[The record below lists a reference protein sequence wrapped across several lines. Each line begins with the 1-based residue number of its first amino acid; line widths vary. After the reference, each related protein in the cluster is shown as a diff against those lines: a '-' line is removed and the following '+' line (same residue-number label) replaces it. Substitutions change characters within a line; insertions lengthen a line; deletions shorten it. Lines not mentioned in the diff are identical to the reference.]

1 MMARMWRAIDLALR
15 FVYVALVPFLIPFI
29 NLFMPITGLLIGTAL
44 ATLVALIGSDLWR
57 AKVESIRY
65 VGRILGGMGKLGDFY
80 RQYPPKPLVYYLL
93 YPLLLPAILVMRVP
107 RRELFL
113 YRKLNVLALVI
124 VVATGVYDYFRHWR
138 PELTFEQFF
147 SATVAVMVLQT
158 IVTFLMIMPIVT
170 TLVLLRE
177 AGRHRTLG
185 ALVVLMVATAG
196 YGYWDTRHAH
206 PMTILTWERLKERTR
221 YARAALIECEILH
234 PAPLHPGA
242 TETCIRHDPELIAM
256 ADALKDASKAAS
268 YPDAL
273 AAARDKLTS
282 YYKPDEAAGFRLH
295 VEGNLFVLYA
305 KYGRKPAIWLGY
317 ANKRF
322 IVHAYQL
329 PRQVRTML
337 GL

>member
-1 MMARMWRAIDLALR
+1 M
-15 FVYVALVPFLIPFI
+15 
-29 NLFMPITGLLIGTAL
+29 LF
-44 ATLVALIGSDLWR
+44 R
-57 AKVESIRY
+57 
-65 VGRILGGMGKLGDFY
+65 
-80 RQYPPKPLVYYLL
+80 
-93 YPLLLPAILVMRVP
+93 RVP

-124 VVATGVYDYFRHWR
+124 VIATGVYDYFRHWR
-138 PELTFEQFF
+138 PELSFEQFF

-177 AGRHRTLG
+177 GGRHRTLG
-185 ALVVLMVATAG
+185 VLVVLMLATAG
-196 YGYWDTRHAH
+196 YGYWSTRHAH
-206 PMTILTWERLKERTR
+206 TMTILTWERLKERTR

-242 TETCIRHDPELIAM
+242 TETCIRHDPDVIAM
-256 ADALKDASKAAS
+256 ADALKAASKETS
-268 YPDAL
+268 YPDAV

-295 VEGNLFVLYA
+295 VDGSLVVLYA

-329 PRQVRTML
+329 PPRVRAIL
-337 GL
+337 DL